1 MSATRRDLLRM
12 GLLAGAALVIPIRV
26 PALPPSTPRKKK
38 DLKPAPDPERF
49 RHRQWISIDRTGKVT
64 LVVHKSEMGQGV
76 RTSLP
81 MILAEELEADW
92 ATIEIVQAE
101 PGPDFPDM
109 GTSGSDAVEGSW
121 LPLRQAGA
129 SARVLLIE
137 AAARRWG
144 VPAASCRAEAG
155 SVRHDAS
162 GRRVSYGALVGAASR
177 LPVPAD
183 APLKS
188 AADFRIIGSRVARLD
203 GPAIVSGAAVYGLDV
218 RVPGMLR
225 SAIARC
231 PVPGGRAASFDASAA
246 KRVAGVRE
254 VVRVPS
260 GIAVVAEDTWAAFA
274 GRDAL
279 QVVWDEG
286 ENATHDTAAY
296 WERLEKGFES
306 GAHVTRSEGDALAA
320 LDAPGVRRI
329 DAEYRFPFQ
338 AHAPVETMNATAV
351 VSPGRA
357 EVWAGTQSPNGLQ
370 AQVAKLLAIPPA
382 SVRVHVPLIGGGFGR
397 RIGNDYA
404 IEAVEVARAVG
415 RPVQVVWSRQDDMR
429 HDLYQPASI
438 TRFAG
443 AVDVRGRVAAL
454 WHRFSTF
461 HLTLFGPLDSNDP
474 DTWADSPWGGLDN
487 PYAVP
492 ALRVEYAVQRSPVP
506 TGAWRAV
513 DYPPTVF
520 ARESFVDELAHAA
533 NRDPLALRRE
543 LLAAPNPTIGKRVID
558 RARIARV
565 MDVAAAKSGWGSPLT
580 ANSGERRGRGIACNV
595 YHGRT
600 VAAQVAEVTVR
611 PDGRVKVD
619 RIVCAFD
626 CGRIINRAGLEG
638 QIESGIIWGLA
649 PSLFTRITFERGRV
663 EQGTYRDFAVPRL
676 PDAPRIEI
684 HLVEDAGAD
693 RPWGAGE
700 QPVPP
705 VAPAIAN
712 ALFAATGRRV
722 RTLPIRPEDL
732 IA

>member
-1 MSATRRDLLRM
+1 MNATRRDMLRM

-26 PALPPSTPRKKK
+26 DALPASTPRKKR

-49 RHRQWISIDRTGKVT
+49 RHRQWISIDATGKVT

-92 ATIEIVQAE
+92 TKVEVVQAE

-109 GTSGSDAVEGSW
+109 GTSGSDAVESSW

-137 AAARRWG
+137 AAARAWG
-144 VPAASCRAEAG
+144 VPASSCRAESG

-162 GRRVSYGALVGAASR
+162 GRGVPFGSLVAAASR
-177 LPVPAD
+177 LPVPAE

-188 AADFRIIGSRVARLD
+188 PADFRLIGSRVRRID
-203 GPAIVSGAAVYGLDV
+203 GPAIVAGAAVYGLDV

-225 SAIARC
+225 AAIARC
-231 PVPGGRAASFDASAA
+231 PVPGGRAVSCDASAA
-246 KRVAGVRE
+246 KKIAGVRE
-254 VVRVPS
+254 VVEVPS
-260 GIAVVAEDTWAAFA
+260 GIAVVAEDTWTAFA

-279 QVVWDEG
+279 RIVWDEG
-286 ENATHDTAAY
+286 GNATHDTATY
-296 WERLEKGFES
+296 WSRLETAFEKD
-306 GAHVTRSEGDALAA
+306 AHVTRSEGDARGA
-320 LDAPGVRRI
+320 LEDSGVKRI

-338 AHAPVETMNATAV
+338 AHATVETMNATAV

-357 EVWAGTQSPNGLQ
+357 EIWAGTQSPNGLQ
-370 AQVAKLLAIPPA
+370 ARVAKLLAIPA
-382 SVRVHVPLIGGGFGR
+382 SSVRVHVPLLGGGFGR
-397 RIGNDYA
+397 RIGYDYA

-438 TRFAG
+438 TRLSG
-443 AVDVRGRVAAL
+443 GVDARGRVAGW
-454 WHRFSTF
+454 WHRLSTF
-461 HLTLFGPLDSNDP
+461 HLTLFGPLDVNDP

-487 PYAVP
+487 PYAIP
-492 ALRVEYAVQRSPVP
+492 ALRVEYAVQSSPVP

-520 ARESFVDELAHAA
+520 ARESFVDELAFAA
-533 NRDPLALRRE
+533 GRDPVDLRRE
-543 LLAAPNPTIGKRVID
+543 LLAGPNPTIGKRVID
-558 RARIARV
+558 RSRILRV
-565 MDVAAAKSGWGSPLT
+565 LDLAAEKSAWGSALP
-580 ANSGERRGRGIACNV
+580 AASGQRRGRGIACNI

-600 VAAQVAEVTVR
+600 VAAQVAEVTVSA
-611 PDGRVKVD
+611 DGRVKVD

-626 CGRIINRAGLEG
+626 CGRVINRAGLES

-649 PSLFTRITFERGRV
+649 PSLFTRITFRAGRV
-663 EQGTYRDFAVPRL
+663 EQGTYRDFPVPRL
-676 PDAPRIEI
+676 PDSPRIEI
-684 HLVEDAGAD
+684 HLVEGAD
-693 RPWGAGE
+693 RPSGAGE

-712 ALFAATGRRV
+712 AVFAATGRRV